1 MVPLIL
7 FSDDTSGNKSKK
19 WHKFECWYLSLAGLP
34 RHQNARLDNIHFV
47 SCSDSVSALDLSVPI
62 AKELTKL
69 ECEGMVAFDALYQE
83 EVLVVAPLMCIVCD
97 NPRASQLVIHLGST
111 ALLHCRICTVS
122 LKQDLLISFNAFYFL
137 CCKGQAKTQPRNHL
151 CTQNK
156 ICNAATYDGHQITA
170 N

>member
-1 MVPLIL
+1 MSYLSILCQTTPTPLQELSSYLSPHPLKAKAAGKQVVMVPLIL

-47 SCSDSVSALDLSVPI
+47 SCSDSVSALDLSFPI

-83 EVLVVAPLMCIVCD
+83 EVLVVAPLMCIVLLQSKGFTTCESSRKYGIVTL
-97 NPRASQLVIHLGST
+97 PH
-111 ALLHCRICTVS
+111 LHCKFEAR
-122 LKQDLLISFNAFYFL
+122 FNNF
-137 CCKGQAKTQPRNHL
+137 
-151 CTQNK
+151 
-156 ICNAATYDGHQITA
+156 I
-170 N
+170 